1 MKIKLTRIIVASCFL
16 LMAMKAWSQDSKDTP
31 QGHELL
37 QMVVTNIA
45 PWGSLNKGMP
55 EGLYVNL
62 LQDIGREW
70 GKAYQLKVM
79 PYARVVRDIEMG
91 KADLSVLFDSPGAE
105 AAGHRILPLPP
116 VDVIVV
122 MRDDLE
128 LKDLETRPEI
138 KIGRLRLGFY
148 GEKSLRVREEQW
160 LSINSIA
167 QGVGMLERKRLH
179 MLVTTAPAYKYALRR
194 LNIDGVDGVRAV
206 HVDSV
211 RGSIF
216 LSRLS
221 ELPLERVKA
230 AAKRAMVRHWDELQA
245 ISQLHNASNVL
256 HDASLDYET
265 PTLAGR

>member
-1 MKIKLTRIIVASCFL
+1 MKINLSRIIVISCFL
-16 LMAMKAWSQDSKDTP
+16 LVAARAWSLDPKDAP
-31 QGHELL
+31 EGHELL

-45 PWGSLNKGMP
+45 PWGSLNKGVP

-91 KADLSVLFDSPGAE
+91 KADLSVLFDSPGAS
-105 AAGHRILPLPP
+105 AAAHRILPLPP

-148 GEKSLRVREEQW
+148 GKKALPVKDEQW

-179 MLVTTAPAYKYALRR
+179 MLVTTAPAYKYALQQ
-194 LNIDGVDGVRAV
+194 LNIDSVEGVRAE

-211 RGSIF
+211 RGSLF

-221 ELPLERVKA
+221 ELPVEQVKA

-256 HDASLDYET
+256 HDAALESVA

>member
-1 MKIKLTRIIVASCFL
+1 MKIKLSRIIVASCFL
-16 LMAMKAWSQDSKDTP
+16 LITAKAWSLDPKDTP
-31 QGHELL
+31 EGHELL

-45 PWGSLNKGMP
+45 PWGSLDNGIPK
-55 EGLYVNL
+55 GLYVNL

-91 KADLSVLFDSPGAE
+91 KADLSVLFDSPGAL
-105 AAGHRILPLPP
+105 AAAHRILPLPP

-128 LKDLETRPEI
+128 LEDLKTRPEI
-138 KIGRLRLGFY
+138 KIGRLRLGSY
-148 GEKSLRVREEQW
+148 GEENLPVSDEQW

-179 MLVTTAPAYKYALRR
+179 MLVTTAPAYKYALQK
-194 LNIDGVDGVRAV
+194 LNIDSVEGVRAKYI
-206 HVDSV
+206 DSV

-221 ELPLERVKA
+221 ELPIEKVKEAAVKA
-230 AAKRAMVRHWDELQA
+230 MALHWDELQA

-256 HDASLDYET
+256 RDATPEYGV